1 MASPRALRPL
11 MVLKLVL
18 SQAQKPDSLQTLIH
32 HLTFFTSQMDTDIP
46 LRGEEYHTALMLNV
60 TYLFKEILGI
70 NHLDFTDY
78 SKIYPDIA
86 SLGAF

>member
-1 MASPRALRPL
+1 
-11 MVLKLVL
+11 MVLKHPLTSSEARL
-18 SQAQKPDSLQTLIH
+18 LTDKPNGHRYS
-32 HLTFFTSQMDTDIP
+32 S
-46 LRGEEYHTALMLNV
+46 RGEEYHTALMLNV

-86 SLGAF
+86 SLRAF